1 MHKYIIFILVYNV
14 YIYINIYI
22 YNVYINIYIYIIINI
37 FIYIYKYICIING
50 KQHETTRFV
59 PSPAKIDPG
68 DRFAHHGAVL

>member
-1 MHKYIIFILVYNV
+1 M
-14 YIYINIYI
+14 YIYIYQYIYIMYILIYI
-22 YNVYINIYIYIIINI
+22 YNHKHL
-37 FIYIYKYICIING
+37 YIYKYICIING

>member
-1 MHKYIIFILVYNV
+1 MYIL
-14 YIYINIYI
+14 
-22 YNVYINIYIYIIINI
+22 IYIYIIINI